1 MRDGFRNYDRWKL
14 MSPEDE
20 EDAKER
26 QRLKDDRDID
36 KADEMRD
43 REKDDAFEFT
53 TDEEYGQD
61 AGGRWSK

>member
-1 MRDGFRNYDRWKL
+1 

-53 TDEEYGQD
+53 TDEEYSQD

>member
-1 MRDGFRNYDRWKL
+1 

-53 TDEEYGQD
+53 TDEEYRQD